1 MPLPAQSIAWPPA
14 DLTAITAKQRELDA
28 WYVGDPNT
36 LHSVYQ
42 SSSMQPFDRV
52 SQRRGGVSGA
62 LARMWWGRP
71 ARDLTKIDDD
81 KLHVP
86 LPTDLCQASAD
97 LLYAEPPSFASND
110 AGAQKELDLAVEQGL
125 VTVLAEGSEVGA
137 ALGDVYYRVTWDD
150 AFADR
155 SFITTVHADA
165 AWPEFRWGRLVA
177 VTFWWVVRSD
187 DTTVLRHLERHEL
200 DAAGD
205 GMILHGLYEGTRDNL
220 GRSVP
225 LTEHPSTAGIKV
237 DADTVVIGARTK
249 GLAVVHVPNQR
260 PQRRWRNHPI
270 GANLGR
276 SDLDGLESHFDK
288 LDMVYSSWMRDI
300 RLAKARLI
308 VPAYMLESA
317 GPGRG
322 VWFDTDQ
329 DIFTTLN
336 APPREDGKTEITP
349 QQFDIRVEDH
359 MKTADQLVQNI
370 LRTAGYSQQTFGEGD
385 DGAAMTATEVTSKDR
400 RSNLTRDR
408 KIRAAQP
415 ALVALLRKK
424 LAVDAAIFSTGAG
437 AAADVTVNFVDTT
450 QADPESLAR
459 TSETLFRAQAASA
472 RTRVEIAHPDWDA
485 KALDDEAAAI
495 LAEFGAQVPD
505 PMSFRPGVD
514 DAPADAGAG
523 VGSDGAGQS

>member
-1 MPLPAQSIAWPPA
+1 VPLPSGSIPWPPKQLA
-14 DLTAITAKQRELDA
+14 PITSKQRELDA
-28 WYVGDPNT
+28 WYVGDAHE
-36 LHSVYQ
+36 LHSFYRQ
-42 SSSMQPFDRV
+42 GDRQPFDRV
-52 SQRRGGVSGA
+52 SQHRGGVAGA

-97 LLYAEPPSFASND
+97 LLYAEPPSFASSD
-110 AGAQKELDLAVEQGL
+110 ATGQKELDRAVEDGL
-125 VTVLAEGSEVGA
+125 VTVLAEGAEVGA
-137 ALGDVYYRVTWDD
+137 ALGDAYYRVTWDR

-177 VTFWWVVRSD
+177 VTFWWVVQSD
-187 DTTVLRHLERHEL
+187 DTTVVRHLERHEL
-200 DAAGD
+200 DGQ
-205 GMILHGLYEGTRDNL
+205 GNGVTFHGLYEGTKDNL
-220 GRSVP
+220 GRLVP
-225 LTEHPSTAGIKV
+225 LTEHPSTAGITV
-237 DADTVVIGARTK
+237 DADAALVEDRTR
-249 GLAVVHVPNQR
+249 GLAVAHVPNQR
-260 PQRRWRNHPI
+260 PQRQWRTHPI
-270 GANLGR
+270 GAHLGR
-276 SDLDGLESHFDK
+276 SDLAGLEPHFDK

-336 APPREDGKTEITP
+336 APPREDGKSEITP
-349 QQFDIRVEDH
+349 QQFDIRVEQH
-359 MKTADQLVQNI
+359 KATAEQLVQNI

-424 LAVDAAIFSTGAG
+424 LAVDAAVFSTGVS
-437 AAADVTVNFVDTT
+437 DVDVAVEFVDTT
-450 QADPESLAR
+450 QADAESLAR
-459 TSETLFRAQAASA
+459 TSETLYRAQAASA
-472 RTRVEIAHPDWDA
+472 VTRVKIAHPDWDE
-485 KALDDEAAAI
+485 KAIEDEASAI
-495 LAEFGAQVPD
+495 LSEFGAQVPD
-505 PMSFRPGVD
+505 PFSFRPGVD
-514 DAPADAGAG
+514 DQSGSGVAD